1 MITIFCTFF
10 TLLTCVS
17 GVTVLTQSPLIT
29 ASKGQTAK
37 LDCNLGTVTNDA
49 ARWYKQT
56 PGGVPQYVLIFYH
69 GWSSVSYGSGFSA
82 PKFTSTHSSQ
92 SDYSLIINNVD
103 VDDSAVYYCYTWD
116 GSVSEGSLS
125 SLYEN
130 LILSDSLHLF
140 TKLNLLITVKML
152 IIFYCIILT
161 LLSSVRCVKVVT
173 QKPPILT
180 EQKGRSVTMDCNIEK
195 DESYYVN
202 WYKQIPNAAPQ
213 FVLRYYH
220 SHSSPDKYGDGF
232 TSSRFTS
239 KAQSKID
246 YQLIISNVDVDDSA
260 VYYCGT
266 WDNTA
271 NEEVSQ

>member
-1 MITIFCTFF
+1 
-10 TLLTCVS
+10 
-17 GVTVLTQSPLIT
+17 
-29 ASKGQTAK
+29 
-37 LDCNLGTVTNDA
+37 
-49 ARWYKQT
+49 
-56 PGGVPQYVLIFYH
+56 
-69 GWSSVSYGSGFSA
+69 
-82 PKFTSTHSSQ
+82 
-92 SDYSLIINNVD
+92 
-103 VDDSAVYYCYTWD
+103 
-116 GSVSEGSLS
+116 
-125 SLYEN
+125 
-130 LILSDSLHLF
+130 
-140 TKLNLLITVKML
+140 ML

-195 DESYYVN
+195 DESYYVS

-271 NEEVSQ
+271 NEEVFGQGTKLIVTDDAAAAPVLNILRPSREELSSSKVTLVCLINHMSGAFADVRWLVNGNSVTEGVFTGSAEQQPDKKFKMSSSLTTDRSEWDKDTQLTCEATTASKTTSKSIKKSDCSD

>member
-1 MITIFCTFF
+1 MITIFCAFF

-37 LDCNLGTVTNDA
+37 LDCNLGTITSYAGCQDVDHILLH
-49 ARWYKQT
+49 YS
-56 PGGVPQYVLIFYH
+56 H
-69 GWSSVSYGSGFSA
+69 SSVICA
-82 PKFTSTHSSQ
+82 
-92 SDYSLIINNVD
+92 
-103 VDDSAVYYCYTWD
+103 
-116 GSVSEGSLS
+116 
-125 SLYEN
+125 
-130 LILSDSLHLF
+130 
-140 TKLNLLITVKML
+140 
-152 IIFYCIILT
+152 
-161 LLSSVRCVKVVT
+161 KVVT

-195 DESYYVN
+195 DESYYVS

-213 FVLRYYH
+213 FVLRYYR

-232 TSSRFTS
+232 TSSHFTS
-239 KAQSKID
+239 KAQSNID

-266 WDNTA
+266 WDNTDKE
-271 NEEVSQ
+271 NVSQ